1 MGEELAEATRGV
13 FQATCSVV
21 ARRSINSTIMLCEQS
36 LVNANAGIEHWLL
49 SDLSRDMPTT
59 DGKGDRS
66 YRACR
71 LGFAKVNGEWH
82 LVVQR
87 LTKEWYVEDL
97 GGGDHDEGWCVQNT
111 EAPTLL
117 SQASRDLRIA
127 ALEQLPELIQQLT
140 TKARQGIT
148 TIERAQKLVS

>member
-1 MGEELAEATRGV
+1 
-13 FQATCSVV
+13 
-21 ARRSINSTIMLCEQS
+21 MLCEQS

-117 SQASRDLRIA
+117 SQA
-127 ALEQLPELIQQLT
+127 
-140 TKARQGIT
+140 
-148 TIERAQKLVS
+148 